1 MIVIGVDVGG
11 TFTDIV
17 MLNAETGEQNIH
29 KVPSTP
35 QYQEQAVLRGLNEI
49 LDRCGVDPQQ
59 VSSIVHGTTV
69 ATNAMLERTGAR
81 VCLITTKGFED
92 VLEIGRQNRSDIY
105 NVFAERPKPLVAR
118 PDRIGIKERL
128 DWQGEAIEPLT
139 GEEISRA
146 TNVLDELEPEAIA
159 ISFLFSY
166 KNPVHEKQILQAISG
181 NTSCYI
187 VASSDV
193 LPEFREYERTSTTVL
208 EAYLGPLVLEY
219 LAKLDASISGVCPKA
234 RLNVMQSNGG
244 TSLCSRLSGRAMA
257 LAISGLAGGAIGG
270 WHIAQSAGVSKAL
283 TLDMGGTSCD
293 ISAVVDSIVVR
304 PDNEVAGLPLRFP
317 SVDVKTIGAGGGSK
331 AWIDDARVLHVGP
344 QSAGANPGPA
354 SYGFGGRIAT
364 VTDATLLLG
373 RLNPDFFVG
382 GEIKLQPNLAEKAI
396 QELAE
401 KLALSIEETAAGI
414 IRISTSNMV
423 QAIREVTIERGRD
436 PRDFVLVAFGGAGPT
451 QGVDIARSLGIEPIL
466 IPRFPGITSAFG
478 LLCAD
483 LRVDLM
489 KSIVLAAESSNLD
502 LLRSVSDEL
511 VEEAKT
517 RLLEQGANDT
527 DIEIRRQVDM
537 RYIGQSHELSVD
549 LHAASADILSQS
561 MQDFAAKH
569 HMRYGYNLPDR
580 EMEWVTVRVTAT
592 APQLNKTPSVEQ
604 VPSKPEEVSQR
615 EVVLADGSRTA
626 ADVFRRE
633 SIPEGVKI
641 HGPAVIEQ
649 LDTTTWIDREWYALR
664 DLSGVLWLRREKHD

>member
-1 MIVIGVDVGG
+1 
-11 TFTDIV
+11 
-17 MLNAETGEQNIH
+17 
-29 KVPSTP
+29 
-35 QYQEQAVLRGLNEI
+35 
-49 LDRCGVDPQQ
+49 
-59 VSSIVHGTTV
+59 
-69 ATNAMLERTGAR
+69 
-81 VCLITTKGFED
+81 
-92 VLEIGRQNRSDIY
+92 
-105 NVFAERPKPLVAR
+105 
-118 PDRIGIKERL
+118 
-128 DWQGEAIEPLT
+128 
-139 GEEISRA
+139 
-146 TNVLDELEPEAIA
+146 
-159 ISFLFSY
+159 
-166 KNPVHEKQILQAISG
+166 
-181 NTSCYI
+181 
-187 VASSDV
+187 
-193 LPEFREYERTSTTVL
+193 
-208 EAYLGPLVLEY
+208 
-219 LAKLDASISGVCPKA
+219 
-234 RLNVMQSNGG
+234 
-244 TSLCSRLSGRAMA
+244 
-257 LAISGLAGGAIGG
+257 
-270 WHIAQSAGVSKAL
+270 
-283 TLDMGGTSCD
+283 
-293 ISAVVDSIVVR
+293 
-304 PDNEVAGLPLRFP
+304 
-317 SVDVKTIGAGGGSK
+317 
-331 AWIDDARVLHVGP
+331 
-344 QSAGANPGPA
+344 
-354 SYGFGGRIAT
+354 
-364 VTDATLLLG
+364 
-373 RLNPDFFVG
+373 
-382 GEIKLQPNLAEKAI
+382 
-396 QELAE
+396 
-401 KLALSIEETAAGI
+401 
-414 IRISTSNMV
+414 MV